1 MSEQPAAPDGIG
13 EGEDRRAPS
22 LRALLGYFL
31 RLGSTGFGGPVAT
44 VGYMQR
50 DLVERRGWMGR
61 QPFLDGVAVS
71 QTCPGPLA
79 AQVATWVGYTQAG
92 GGGALA
98 VVAAFVAP
106 SFLMVLIGAAVY
118 RHFEGLAVVH
128 QLFRG
133 VAPVVIAIIA
143 MAAYKLAKLTN
154 QKDRR
159 AWVLSAVIAVITAVS
174 GSEPVLLVVAAG
186 LLMLVIDAPPKS
198 ADGLRRFFRRH
209 RRPPG
214 AAAGVLLVGA
224 PKGTGPW
231 LVGAASAGVLVSVGL
246 FFFKAGLTVFGSGL
260 AVVPALREGVVHSH
274 HWLTEP
280 QFLDAVAVGLLT
292 PGPIVITATWIG
304 YQVAGVGGAVVAT
317 VGIFA
322 PIYLGIVILGRWFVR
337 HRTNPQLRAF
347 VRGATA
353 GAAGAI
359 AGSVV
364 VLGRQSISNVA
375 GVVMAVVA
383 LGLIVRFKVKEP
395 LLVGLGAA
403 VGLVLF

>member
-1 MSEQPAAPDGIG
+1 
-13 EGEDRRAPS
+13 
-22 LRALLGYFL
+22 
-31 RLGSTGFGGPVAT
+31 
-44 VGYMQR
+44 VG
-50 DLVERRGWMGR
+50 
-61 QPFLDGVAVS
+61 
-71 QTCPGPLA
+71 T
-79 AQVATWVGYTQAG
+79 
-92 GGGALA
+92 
-98 VVAAFVAP
+98 
-106 SFLMVLIGAAVY
+106 
-118 RHFEGLAVVH
+118 
-128 QLFRG
+128 
-133 VAPVVIAIIA
+133 
-143 MAAYKLAKLTN
+143 
-154 QKDRR
+154 
-159 AWVLSAVIAVITAVS
+159 
-174 GSEPVLLVVAAG
+174 
-186 LLMLVIDAPPKS
+186 
-198 ADGLRRFFRRH
+198 
-209 RRPPG
+209 
-214 AAAGVLLVGA
+214 
-224 PKGTGPW
+224 
-231 LVGAASAGVLVSVGL
+231 ASAGVLASVGL

-260 AVVPALREGVVHSH
+260 AVVPALREGVVHSQ

-322 PIYLGIVILGRWFVR
+322 PIYLGIVVLGRWFIR
-337 HRTNPQLRAF
+337 YRTNPQLRAF

-364 VLGRQSISNVA
+364 VLGRQSITNVA

>member
-1 MSEQPAAPDGIG
+1 
-13 EGEDRRAPS
+13 
-22 LRALLGYFL
+22 
-31 RLGSTGFGGPVAT
+31 
-44 VGYMQR
+44 
-50 DLVERRGWMGR
+50 
-61 QPFLDGVAVS
+61 
-71 QTCPGPLA
+71 
-79 AQVATWVGYTQAG
+79 
-92 GGGALA
+92 
-98 VVAAFVAP
+98 
-106 SFLMVLIGAAVY
+106 
-118 RHFEGLAVVH
+118 
-128 QLFRG
+128 
-133 VAPVVIAIIA
+133 
-143 MAAYKLAKLTN
+143 
-154 QKDRR
+154 
-159 AWVLSAVIAVITAVS
+159 
-174 GSEPVLLVVAAG
+174 
-186 LLMLVIDAPPKS
+186 
-198 ADGLRRFFRRH
+198 
-209 RRPPG
+209 
-214 AAAGVLLVGA
+214 
-224 PKGTGPW
+224 
-231 LVGAASAGVLVSVGL
+231 VGAASAGVLVSVGL

-260 AVVPALREGVVHSH
+260 AVVPALREGVVHSQ